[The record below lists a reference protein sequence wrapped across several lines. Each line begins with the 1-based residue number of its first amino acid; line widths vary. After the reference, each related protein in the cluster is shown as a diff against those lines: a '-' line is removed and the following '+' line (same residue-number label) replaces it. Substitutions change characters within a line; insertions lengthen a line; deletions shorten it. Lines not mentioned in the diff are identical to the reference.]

1 MANLSMKIKD
11 DKHLAL
17 KHLAVDENTSVTALV
32 EEAIELLFAM
42 RGGKQ
47 TKSKKEKV

>member
-11 DKHLAL
+11 
-17 KHLAVDENTSVTALV
+17 LAVDENTSVTALV

-42 RGGKQ
+42 RSGKGHELPVTNPVIRKGGK
-47 TKSKKEKV
+47 K